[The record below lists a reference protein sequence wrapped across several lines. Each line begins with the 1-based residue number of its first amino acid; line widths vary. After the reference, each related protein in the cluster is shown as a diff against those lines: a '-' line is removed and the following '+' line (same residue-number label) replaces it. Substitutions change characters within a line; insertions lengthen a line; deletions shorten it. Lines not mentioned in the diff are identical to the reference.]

1 MGNTSH
7 VRIGPN
13 RGSDVELHSLNLGM
27 VGEKVLTFKLS
38 ENLGG
43 ELPVLVDDET
53 TSLRRL
59 ADPIFAGH
67 RQLFISLALPHG
79 RDFTDYDMSLCLAVQ
94 T

>member
-13 RGSDVELHSLNLGM
+13 RESDVELHSLNLGM

-53 TSLRRL
+53 NS
-59 ADPIFAGH
+59 
-67 RQLFISLALPHG
+67 
-79 RDFTDYDMSLCLAVQ
+79 
-94 T
+94 